1 MPGQLKRAQ
10 LNLRHP
16 WGGGGVSRR
25 RLARP
30 GFSLLEILVVI
41 GIILLL
47 VGIAVI
53 TFGALNPSGRAT
65 KVTLSNLQAMLGAYE
80 AQAGLRGQPQTV
92 FVDNVQRDPATSPQ
106 DPGRNVPLYGLWTH
120 TSSIPDTPPGIE
132 KLTSGSPGRYQVDGV
147 ANAQRVYNFLNRIPS
162 NKQSMSAIPTK
173 QVLSHIEVNRPTK
186 LLGPTTGAN
195 PRQLEPP
202 LILDAWGNPIIFVGS
217 GGLKGVWFE
226 AHRTSP
232 TAEPPNKKVTSVGV
246 LDESVATPQSARPFF
261 ASAGP
266 DGDIETGDDN
276 MYSFEN

>member
-1 MPGQLKRAQ
+1 MRGQVKRAQ

-65 KVTLSNLQAMLGAYE
+65 KVTLANLHGMLGAYE
-80 AQAGLRGQPQTV
+80 AQAGLREQPSDIYVNGARQVPGT
-92 FVDNVQRDPATSPQ
+92 NPTPANS
-106 DPGRNVPLYGLWTH
+106 LWGHVST
-120 TSSIPDTPPGIE
+120 IPDTAGIE
-132 KLTSGSPGRYQVDGV
+132 KLTSGSPGRYQLDGV

-173 QVLSHIEVNRPTK
+173 QVLGQVEGATRGAK
-186 LLGPTTGAN
+186 LLGPAN
-195 PRQLEPP
+195 MRQLDPP

-217 GGLKGVWFE
+217 GGLSGVRFE
-226 AHRTSP
+226 AQRG
-232 TAEPPNKKVTSVGV
+232 TAAEGPKRRVTSVGI
-246 LDESVATPQSARPFF
+246 LDPTPPTVPQTARPFF